1 MGALSRYVPV
11 CGGAAAADEA
21 GMSHLGELFHSGRG
35 EEGVQVRARPTPAS
49 RTDAM
54 CTHLWLQ
61 APSRT
66 VAGCSTY
73 GCRLHH
79 VRLQV
84 SGANAGFVG
93 AMCWPSVHV
102 AGAFC
107 TGLTADTQFE
117 GTITQMSGRQEI
129 VQIEP

>member
-1 MGALSRYVPV
+1 MGA
-11 CGGAAAADEA
+11 
-21 GMSHLGELFHSGRG
+21 
-35 EEGVQVRARPTPAS
+35 
-49 RTDAM
+49 M
-54 CTHLWLQ
+54 CKYIQLQ
-61 APSRT
+61 ALSHT

-73 GCRLHH
+73 GCRLYH

-84 SGANAGFVG
+84 SRANAGFVG

-107 TGLTADTQFE
+107 TGLTADTQLE